1 MRLLFGWAGVAM
13 LLCGW
18 SWVLFRLWELLGRVC
33 SIGGMEDEQL
43 GGLDID
49 LDKHGRNVEG
59 PVATYGSV
67 TGRTWNNAGRG
78 NCFWYAVSQL
88 RFGHARSWRRIKKQV
103 LMEANQEPR
112 RSTKQVVNG
121 LMWAVC
127 ATSITLVQE
136 TKPLVLRLWSNH
148 FEAVRVNSARFHG
161 RPTRDPL
168 SNCVPLALG
177 WRICMMVVA
186 QISAEEA
193 KATKKGGA
201 THSLQIFLGLHM
213 I

>member
-1 MRLLFGWAGVAM
+1 MGHAEPLVHSYGSTSFEVNLGHGSCLGGVRLLFGWVGVAM

-67 TGRTWNNAGRG
+67 TGRTLNNG

-121 LMWAVC
+121 LMKMLFRQLPIFCTRKFGWSTWAVC
-127 ATSITLVQE
+127 ATSITLV
-136 TKPLVLRLWSNH
+136 RW
-148 FEAVRVNSARFHG
+148 
-161 RPTRDPL
+161 
-168 SNCVPLALG
+168 
-177 WRICMMVVA
+177 
-186 QISAEEA
+186 
-193 KATKKGGA
+193 
-201 THSLQIFLGLHM
+201 
-213 I
+213 